1 MKKFLTFLLV
11 FLMISSVA
19 CAEEITFRGIPW
31 NTDPHGVIKLMGWDV
46 ALIEENQIMEEMGK
60 TPQTDDLMVRYFLNN
75 EVSDVGYFAF
85 DDKIYGEN
93 CGYVFSDYYFR
104 RGDMIVAEHDVSEIE
119 LEFLYGMEN
128 GKVDMEYQSSK
139 FVKATY
145 SFWGGE
151 ISIFDDLLDK
161 LTWLYGE
168 PFDYI
173 ENINDYPS
181 SKSKEVSVVWYGD
194 NDTILH
200 LYLRA
205 TGEYSKE
212 QYEYVYTIK
221 TLDLEYGLRTIGE
234 QIKLIETA
242 QQIQERNEM
251 YDTENT
257 DGL

>member
-1 MKKFLTFLLV
+1 MKKFLTFLLA
-11 FLMISSVA
+11 FLMIYSVA

-31 NTDPHGVIKLMGWDV
+31 GTDPQTVIQLMGWDV

-60 TPQTDDLMVRYFLNN
+60 TPQTDDPMVRYFLNN
-75 EVSDVGYFAF
+75 EVSDVGYFTF

-104 RGDMIVAEHDVSEIE
+104 RGDMTVAEHDVSDIE
-119 LEFLYGMEN
+119 LEFLYGIEN
-128 GKVDMEYQSSK
+128 NEVNTAYQASE

-168 PFDYI
+168 PSDFV
-173 ENINDYPS
+173 EEINDYPS
-181 SKSKEVSVVWYGD
+181 TKYKEVSVVWYGD
-194 NDTILH
+194 NNTIIH

-212 QYEYVYTIK
+212 QYEYIYTIK
-221 TLDLEYGLRTIGE
+221 TLDLEYGLTTIGE
-234 QIKLIETA
+234 QIKLIETT
-242 QQIQERNEM
+242 QQIQERDEKYNA
-251 YDTENT
+251 ENT